1 MITLAV
7 VLSATL
13 AAAEIHDPC
22 GAFTV
27 HLKSASND
35 AMEDDMRVTLAFED
49 GTAVNVPL
57 ASALYEP
64 RGTLKNVTNLCTQ
77 LAAFDAGGN
86 RVLLLLSRNGR
97 PHWDILDAV
106 LIDAQRKRVLDVK
119 TGIGEIKT
127 EDRVFVVRNAGAASF
142 EVLLIREQIENSGCD
157 CAAAAIEDW
166 MRISVRRDHVNAR
179 WR

>member
-1 MITLAV
+1 MITLAI

-57 ASALYEP
+57 ASALYET
-64 RGTLKNVTNLCTQ
+64 RGTLKNVTNRCRQ
-77 LAAFDAGGN
+77 LAALDVGAD
-86 RVLLLLSRNGR
+86 RALLLMSRNGR
-97 PHWDILDAV
+97 PQWDVLDAV
-106 LIDAQRKRVLDVK
+106 LIDVRGKRILDVRA
-119 TGIGEIKT
+119 GVGEIKT

-142 EVLLIREQIENSGCD
+142 DVLLIREEIENSGCD